1 MNGIEAGF
9 DANNPKSGRVME
21 KVRGKKEEFMRQAG
35 RNNQGLFDLIMYA
48 IVKEDWPKCRAQETQ
63 MRNR

>member
-1 MNGIEAGF
+1 MNGIEEGF

-48 IVKEDWPKCRAQETQ
+48 IVKEDWS
-63 MRNR
+63 

>member
-9 DANNPKSGRVME
+9 DANNLKSGRVME

-48 IVKEDWPKCRAQETQ
+48 IVKEDWS
-63 MRNR
+63 